1 VTNEEFRRWVGAAL
15 HRSPSLTQWFE
26 GMSMQSQNGINMRW
40 FQRLAECDYNA
51 ALAAMEAI
59 IDDPADL
66 MRYPTDKEL
75 LAVKVADICSRQRS
89 RESEAERVNS
99 IVPRKKMR
107 RTSGDGTPVGLAGEL
122 FQAIADDH
130 RHDVECQE
138 HRRARGR
145 CRQGCP
151 VPRLVAAEINARY
164 PVDGNDR
171 VPYKCE
177 MCCGS
182 GLLTVLNTAC
192 LTPEF
197 VERGETIYR
206 QKAAVACKC
215 SDGQLRAAQT
225 ITGTDRKFFAQYD
238 AKTMIREYGQPDDE
252 LRVEVVAWVKSYG
265 GKRNADLDQFNQEMA
280 SKW

>member
-1 VTNEEFRRWVGAAL
+1 MTNEEFRRWVGAAL

-99 IVPRKKMR
+99 IVRRVNHNASNGGTHPSIFAEVMR
-107 RTSGDGTPVGLAGEL
+107 
-122 FQAIADDH
+122 AIADDD
-130 RHDVECQE
+130 RHDAECQE

-164 PVDGNDR
+164 PVEGNDR

-177 MCCGS
+177 MCEGS
-182 GLLTVLNTAC
+182 GLVTILKTAC

-197 VERGETIYR
+197 KEGTETIYR
-206 QKAAVACKC
+206 QRAAAACKC
-215 SDGQLRAAQT
+215 FDGQLRAQQK
-225 ITGTDRKFFAQYD
+225 ITGTDQRFFIQYD
-238 AKTMIREYGQPDDE
+238 PKTMIREFGQPDEE
-252 LRVEVVAWVKSYG
+252 LRQAVEPWVKSYA